1 VGIPYSWCRTVRLF
15 NRQALTIVSVPLTF
29 VGGRVLICEVVRMLS
44 HSPDDTAASI
54 LTFRCPPELRVR
66 IERQA
71 ATEYLPIAAVIRR
84 AVARDLEAQEA
95 SRPTA

>member
-1 VGIPYSWCRTVRLF
+1 
-15 NRQALTIVSVPLTF
+15 
-29 VGGRVLICEVVRMLS
+29 MLS

-71 ATEYLPIAAVIRR
+71 MAEYQPLAAVVRR
-84 AVARDLEAQEA
+84 AVALYLEAREA
-95 SRPTA
+95 SRPTAA